1 MATTGTANTKQIFD
15 LSGGRLCLDFVN
27 TISRARPTERLAS
40 YADLVAWGKQAGVL
54 TESEARRLS
63 QAARRRPE
71 DASATLAGALR
82 LREALFRIF
91 SSSFERRTP
100 DPGDMEILN
109 VALRTSQSRL
119 QLESVTGGFGWTW
132 AGEDDSLDRV
142 LWPIARS
149 TAELLTSSDRD
160 RIRRCAGANCA
171 WMFLDL
177 SRNHSR
183 RWCDMTSCGNRAK
196 ARRYYT
202 RHKAD

>member
-1 MATTGTANTKQIFD
+1 MATTGTANATQVFE

-27 TISRARPTERLAS
+27 TISRARATERLAS

-63 QAARRRPE
+63 HAARRRPA
-71 DASATLAGALR
+71 DASATLASALR

-91 SSSFERRTP
+91 SSSFEQRTP

-109 VALRTSQSRL
+109 VALCTSQSRL

-142 LWPIARS
+142 LWSIARS
-149 TAELLTSSDRD
+149 TAELLTTSDRD

-196 ARRYYT
+196 ARRYYK